1 MGSFIGID
9 VSQAELVVAW
19 KDSTETS
26 GQQTIRTFPNTE
38 RGQQELRKLLEQEK
52 PLPERIVLEATGG
65 YERGIT
71 AELGSAGLPVVV
83 INPRQVRD
91 FAKATGQL
99 AKTDRVD
106 ARVIA
111 SFAAAIKP
119 ELRPL
124 ASEDQE
130 ELRDFI
136 IRREQ
141 LKQMLFAENSRL
153 GQTESKRNKKLK
165 KKIKSHIHFLERE
178 LNLLDADLDDTL
190 KASPI
195 WKENDDLLQSTP
207 GVGPQLA
214 RTLLGLLPELGMLSG
229 EAVAKMVGVAPMSRD
244 SGKMKGKRRIGGGRA
259 RIRAVLYMATLSAVQ
274 HNPVIKAHYRRLL
287 ANGKARQVAIVACMR
302 KLLVILNAMMRT
314 RTSWTPQTLQTIA

>member
-1 MGSFIGID
+1 MGSLGSFIGID
-9 VSQAELVVAW
+9 VSQDELVVAW
-19 KDSTETS
+19 NASATET
-26 GQQTIRTFPNTE
+26 IRSFPNTE
-38 RGQQELRKLLEQEK
+38 RGQIELRKMLEQEQ

-71 AELGSAGLPVVV
+71 AELGSVGLPVVV

-91 FAKATGQL
+91 FAKASGQL
-99 AKTDRVD
+99 AKTDRID
-106 ARVIA
+106 ARVMA
-111 SFAAAIKP
+111 SFASAIKP

-124 ASEDQE
+124 PTEDQE

-141 LKQMLFAENSRL
+141 LKQMLVAENSRL
-153 GQTESKRNKKLK
+153 SQTESRRNKKLK
-165 KKIKSHIHFLERE
+165 KQIKSHIHFLERE

-195 WKENDDLLQSTP
+195 WKANDDLLQSAP

-214 RTLLGLLPELGMLSG
+214 RTLLGLLPELGTLSA
-229 EAVAKMVGVAPMSRD
+229 EAVAKMVGLAPMSRD
-244 SGKMKGKRRIGGGRA
+244 SGKTKGKRRIGGGRA

-287 ANGKARQVAIVACMR
+287 GNGKAKQVAIVACMR

-314 RTSWTPQTLQTIA
+314 RTNWKLQSSTAIA